1 MAGRKEKA
9 PDGIV
14 STATELGLALYEN
27 TGRILIKGHLASAIY
42 YGELFLRCIKLGII
56 VLFMCLFM
64 SIQFP
69 NVMLPLAL
77 ICAGF
82 IAVSFL
88 PVIYLRYMHVP
99 LTLILK
105 IKADYKRLEFSA
117 SRERLLLRVKKSKQ
131 HKATHGAW
139 LKRFKRNQ
147 KLNQGSLGQTKSR
160 LNADPAPENLDSP
173 RVVTTFVSS
182 IPTSVFAEPEEETA
196 SASNS
201 SLYVGDADL
210 KQTPPSTRQER
221 QPQSVTQSSAALEE
235 QSVTIASE
243 QPELQRVSRSKSMF
257 VRPASVPS
265 GYLPEQPAPARALP
279 QSQFQA
285 QARIQPQAW
294 AQSQGQAAFPSH
306 QDAQG
311 YGAVPLQDQAS
322 RKPSGIRPPVYDF
335 EQRIVA
341 ASDLDLAIE
350 RIYQEKQLR
359 KTNQEH
365 GGG

>member
-27 TGRILIKGHLASAIY
+27 TGRILIKGPLASAIY

-56 VLFMCLFM
+56 ALFMCLFM

-69 NVMLPLAL
+69 DVMLPLAL

-117 SRERLLLRVKKSKQ
+117 SRERLLLRLKKSKQ

-147 KLNQGSLGQTKSR
+147 ELNQGSLDQPKSR
-160 LNADPAPENLDSP
+160 LNADSEPENFDSP

-182 IPTSVFAEPEEETA
+182 IPSPVFAEPAEETA
-196 SASNS
+196 IASNS

-210 KQTPPSTRQER
+210 KQTSPSTWQER
-221 QPQSVTQSSAALEE
+221 QPQSSAALEE

-243 QPELQRVSRSKSMF
+243 LPELQRISRSKSMS
-257 VRPASVPS
+257 VRPASVPP
-265 GYLPEQPAPARALP
+265 GYLQEHPSPAPAWAHP
-279 QSQFQA
+279 QAQSQSQD
-285 QARIQPQAW
+285 QTQPQAW
-294 AQSQGQAAFPSH
+294 AQSQGQASK
-306 QDAQG
+306 
-311 YGAVPLQDQAS
+311 
-322 RKPSGIRPPVYDF
+322 KPSGIRPPAYDF
-335 EQRIVA
+335 EQRVVA
-341 ASDLDLAIE
+341 ATDLGLAPEQTLQE
-350 RIYQEKQLR
+350 RQLR
-359 KTNQEH
+359 ETNQDH